1 MPESEIRA
9 MEALLKKIEAI
20 ESVLS
25 DSDRMFRHDPE
36 AEENLPTWWI
46 TEVSLY
52 RDGRKVIKLAYGIRR
67 LANAL
72 GCTVAGQTIY
82 KRRQTIT
89 RLWFDYSGVR
99 FEENFKKKEKKSSVL
114 TTRLTDDFSHRR

>member
-52 RDGRKVIKLAYGIRR
+52 RDGRKVIKLAYGIRW

-72 GCTVAGQTIY
+72 GCTVAGQTVY
-82 KRRQTIT
+82 KRCQTIT
-89 RLWFDYSGVR
+89 RLWFKYQGVR
-99 FEENFKKKEKKSSVL
+99 FEENF
-114 TTRLTDDFSHRR
+114 